1 MAAPLALCLALRAAC
16 SPPAP
21 EAETETPLLPY
32 ATEDPGVGYARQVPN
47 GTLGRRAAAVTAGET
62 RLEHAGARGYLDAV
76 LAALEIDPASQVLV
90 FSRTSLQTRH
100 IRPATPR
107 AIYFNDD
114 TYVAWVPAA
123 PSLEISGYDPALGPV
138 FYSLLQQPT
147 PAPQLER
154 QFGVCLRCHDTYG
167 LSGDGVPRFLL
178 GSGYIDTAGELVSH
192 EAWIL
197 TTQATALRSRWGGWY
212 VSGYHGDQVHLGNIA
227 VKDPAELQSLVELRI
242 GNLENLDSVLD
253 TSAYPGD
260 TSDIVALLVLEH
272 QVQVQNA
279 IARANYDAVS
289 AQAGAGLDAA
299 AAAAIAE
306 PLAESLLLAG
316 EAPLTGRIEST
327 SGFAASFQARGPRD
341 SLGRS
346 LRELNLRE
354 RLFEYPLSYLIYSA
368 AFDALPAPVKSQVY
382 MRLREILGGED
393 RGGVYVHLS
402 AAERRAIGE
411 ILMQTK
417 PDFAAVP

>member
-1 MAAPLALCLALRAAC
+1 MAAPLALCLALLAAC

-32 ATEDPGVGYARQVPN
+32 ATEYPGVGYARQVPN
-47 GTLGRRAAAVTAGET
+47 GTLGRLAAAVTAGET
-62 RLEHAGARGYLDAV
+62 RLEHAGDRGYLDAV

-212 VSGYHGDQVHLGNIA
+212 VTGRHGDQVHLGNI
-227 VKDPAELQSLVELRI
+227 VVERAEDLQDLESLRVGNVDEL
-242 GNLENLDSVLD
+242 GGLLD
-253 TSAYPGD
+253 TSRYLTPY
-260 TSDIVALLVLEH
+260 SDIVALLVLEH
-272 QVQVQNA
+272 QVDVQNLLSRLRFEA
-279 IARANYDAVS
+279 DSADGAPIAPHVQALVRALLMADHPD
-289 AQAGAGLDAA
+289 LT
-299 AAAAIAE
+299 AAITDSSGFRE
-306 PLAESLLLAG
+306 YFESL
-316 EAPLTGRIEST
+316 
-327 SGFAASFQARGPRD
+327 GPFD
-341 SLGRS
+341 PAGRS
-346 LRELNLRE
+346 LREFDLRT
-354 RLFEYPLSYLIYSA
+354 RLFRYPLSYLIYSEG
-368 AFDALPAPVKSQVY
+368 FRALPDVARAAVY
-382 MRLREILGGED
+382 AELGAILGREPGSDDYAGLSAADRNAIREIL
-393 RGGVYVHLS
+393 S
-402 AAERRAIGE
+402 ASLPEVFG
-411 ILMQTK
+411 
-417 PDFAAVP
+417 P